1 MCVFLG
7 ELLHFGHCFG
17 SNFFNFFFVIFFFLS
32 SFYYF
37 LLFFCFL
44 LSAFVSICDFIL
56 FWYFS
61 SCLFFFSFPFLPFSA
76 ALSVYVTRLLMKG
89 TFSILVKGYKECL
102 SIGQEN
108 QEQEE
113 TSEEALGDKNLSFL
127 STLLCV
133 FQGDCYRSLLAC
145 FALLCFA

>member
-1 MCVFLG
+1 LV
-7 ELLHFGHCFG
+7 
-17 SNFFNFFFVIFFFLS
+17 FFLLS
-32 SFYYF
+32 IF
-37 LLFFCFL
+37 LLF
-44 LSAFVSICDFIL
+44 
-56 FWYFS
+56 
-61 SCLFFFSFPFLPFSA
+61 SFPSFSA

-89 TFSILVKGYKECL
+89 TFSILVKEYKECL

-113 TSEEALGDKNLSFL
+113 TSEEAFGDKNLSFL

-145 FALLCFA
+145 LLARLLCFALLELLSS